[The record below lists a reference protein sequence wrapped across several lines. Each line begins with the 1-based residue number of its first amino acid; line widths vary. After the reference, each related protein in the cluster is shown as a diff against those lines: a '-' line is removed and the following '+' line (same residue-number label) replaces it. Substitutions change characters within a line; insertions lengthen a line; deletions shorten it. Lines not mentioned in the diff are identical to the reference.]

1 MPSSSLLPDADP
13 SPVPQSAVP
22 LPQEPRQPRRV
33 LTRRFPT
40 LRTVLALMLREM
52 SSRYGR
58 SPGGYLWAVLEPLG
72 AILLLSVAFG
82 LFMRSPPLGTNF
94 MLFYATGYLPF
105 MVYGDI
111 ANAVARAIVYS
122 RPLLMYPAVTWVDAL
137 LGRFALN
144 ALTGIT
150 ITFLVLLGIL
160 LLSDTHV
167 ILELQPI
174 LLSHLMLMVFSMGI
188 GVLNCALFGLLPIW
202 EMVWGI
208 TMRPLMLAS
217 GVMFIYE
224 DMPGF
229 ARTILWYNPL
239 LHVTGEMRK
248 GFYPMYDASYV
259 APSFVLLF
267 GLGTLFLGT
276 VLLGRYHRDIL
287 NND

>member
-1 MPSSSLLPDADP
+1 MPPSPLLPDA
-13 SPVPQSAVP
+13 AP
-22 LPQEPRQPRRV
+22 LSLPPAQEPRRV
-33 LTRRFPT
+33 MTRRFAT

-52 SSRYGR
+52 SARYGR
-58 SPGGYLWAVLEPLG
+58 SPGGYLWAVLEPMG
-72 AILLLSVAFG
+72 VILLLSIAFG

-94 MLFYATGYLPF
+94 VLFYATGYLPF
-105 MVYGDI
+105 RVYSDI
-111 ANAVARAIVYS
+111 AGPVARAIAYS

-137 LGRFALN
+137 LARFVLN

-150 ITFLVLLGIL
+150 VTFIVLMGIL
-160 LLSDTHV
+160 MLSDTRV

-174 LLSHLMLMVFSMGI
+174 LMAHVMMMTVALGV
-188 GVLNCALFGLLPIW
+188 GVLNCALFGLLPVWETIW
-202 EMVWGI
+202 SI
-208 TMRPLMLAS
+208 AMRPLMLAS

-224 DMPGF
+224 HLPPL
-229 ARTILWYNPL
+229 AQSILWYNPL

-259 APSFVLLF
+259 TTAYVLLL
-267 GLGTLFLGT
+267 GLGGMFLGV